1 MLSDNIGD
9 VGATVRASPNRRL
22 HPFGDESDDLGT
34 SAPRPRAP
42 AAERVVLRRGGER
55 VRWLHLAVGV
65 AGVVGFLGT
74 GQYMDKVQDHLRGMG
89 DARRLLFRST
99 HLYLLFGSLVNLA
112 LGLYLRP
119 ALGWRRW
126 VRPVGSALIL
136 ATPFLAAAGFFT
148 EPWLSGLERPYSRPA
163 AYGCLAG
170 MVLHL
175 VCMSAGR
182 EPSRAGPEVPAP

>member
-1 MLSDNIGD
+1 
-9 VGATVRASPNRRL
+9 
-22 HPFGDESDDLGT
+22 
-34 SAPRPRAP
+34 
-42 AAERVVLRRGGER
+42 

-74 GQYMDKVQDHLRGMG
+74 GQYMDLVQDHLRGMD

-126 VRPVGSALIL
+126 VRPVGSVLVL

-170 MVLHL
+170 MMLHL
-175 VCMSAGR
+175 VCLSVGQEA
-182 EPSRAGPEVPAP
+182 SRAEPDTKADRPRD

>member
-1 MLSDNIGD
+1 
-9 VGATVRASPNRRL
+9 
-22 HPFGDESDDLGT
+22 
-34 SAPRPRAP
+34 
-42 AAERVVLRRGGER
+42 
-55 VRWLHLAVGV
+55 LHLVVGI

-74 GQYMDKVQDHLRGMG
+74 GQYMDKVHDHLRGMD

-119 ALGWRRW
+119 AFGWRGW
-126 VRPVGSALIL
+126 VRPVGSVLIL

-148 EPWLSGLERPYSRPA
+148 EPWLSGLDRPYSRPA

-170 MVLHL
+170 VLLHL
-175 VCMSAGR
+175 VCLQVGEVRCAEPDVVSQGR
-182 EPSRAGPEVPAP
+182 EN